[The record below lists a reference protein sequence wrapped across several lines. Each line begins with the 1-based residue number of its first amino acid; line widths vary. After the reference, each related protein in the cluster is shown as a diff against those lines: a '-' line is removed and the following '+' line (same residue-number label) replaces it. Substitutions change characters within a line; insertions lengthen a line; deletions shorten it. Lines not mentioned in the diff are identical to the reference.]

1 MKKLLYTF
9 AILSTTLLS
18 PPILAQSP
26 APSTWQTQSES
37 AIGDTIESS
46 QTDTASFSHLT
57 AAITNYYTA
66 NSYINKS
73 VLGLKADFPSGQMNL
88 KFNIH
93 SIMQADGKFRTVV
106 SSGDTAS
113 PQGYSLIMV
122 SDGNSVWSY
131 RTDRNE
137 YSVQTYQQFMANN
150 RNWFALGMST
160 SAFLKVPMRYR
171 LPIAQGMLNQ
181 PGATKAF
188 ITGMQAE
195 GTIVSRPPE
204 PNGSDLYIYELEPKK
219 PTDPRIRFEVD
230 PQSQTFKGIQILGRY
245 EGMQFD
251 FTETLQTREPVT
263 SANDKAFQ
271 FVIPAKAQ
279 KVPSV
284 SLF

>member
-9 AILSTTLLS
+9 AILTTTLLS
-18 PPILAQSP
+18 QPLLAQSP
-26 APSTWQTQSES
+26 TPSTWQNQAENATDDAVES
-37 AIGDTIESS
+37 R
-46 QTDTASFSHLT
+46 QTDTSNFGHLT

-66 NSYINKS
+66 NSYIHKS

-106 SSGDTAS
+106 SSGDTPS
-113 PQGYSLIMV
+113 PQAYSLIIV

-131 RTDRNE
+131 RTDLNQ
-137 YSVQTYQQFMANN
+137 YSIQTYQKFMANN
-150 RNWFALGMST
+150 QNWFALGLST
-160 SAFLKVPMRYR
+160 SAFLKIPMSYR
-171 LPIAQGMLNQ
+171 LPIAQGILNH
-181 PGATKAF
+181 PSATKAF
-188 ITGMQAE
+188 IDGMQTE

-204 PNGSDLYIYELEPKK
+204 PNGSDFYRYELEPKK
-219 PTDPRIRFEVD
+219 FSGSRIRLEVD
-230 PQSQTFKGIQILGRY
+230 PQSQTFKGIQLLGQY
-245 EGMQFD
+245 EGKNFEI
-251 FTETLQTREPVT
+251 TETLQTREPVT
-263 SANDKAFQ
+263 SANDQAFQ